1 MCFFLGHDVVD
12 SHLMHNKK
20 WAFNSKNY
28 EGLNTYLNDLTLQT
42 NLFLGENFKIQSIE
56 VGLNLFLAW
65 LLPVAVKRLHVG
77 IKKHPVG
84 LDRLHVGF

>member
-1 MCFFLGHDVVD
+1 MTMCFFLGHDVVD

-56 VGLNLFLAW
+56 VGLNLSS
-65 LLPVAVKRLHVG
+65 
-77 IKKHPVG
+77 G
-84 LDRLHVGF
+84 LVTSCCSQKTACWN